1 MPATSGVVQQAA
13 PGLSCFNEELVYT
26 AKFGIHLIVKKRAI
40 SAVLPINEER
50 REEEEEEEEEEEGE
64 EEAVDLS
71 LSAL

>member
-40 SAVLPINEER
+40 SAVLPI
-50 REEEEEEEEEEEGE
+50 
-64 EEAVDLS
+64 
-71 LSAL
+71 